1 MKNRSYS
8 SKFAKTKNGILEH
21 YLNAA
26 INSDDQLI
34 NFGIYPNSNT
44 NLSYVQVFL
53 AIALLINSK
62 SLDFIVTGCT
72 SGQGMMLACNT
83 FPNIQCG
90 YLPTPQDAFLFSH
103 INNGNVIS
111 FPLGLNWGWSGEINF
126 SETMKALFKQPWG
139 TGYPPSQASRKV
151 KNTTEVKEFNQL
163 NKKSMTSIL
172 PSVDSDLLVPVLK
185 YEPVYNFIIQNGKD
199 TELVNLIKKLKHSY
213 FN

>member
-1 MKNRSYS
+1 MKIGLIQAS
-8 SKFAKTKNGILEH
+8 SQKQKNGILEH

-53 AIALLINSK
+53 VIALLINSK

>member
-1 MKNRSYS
+1 MKIGLIQAS
-8 SKFAKTKNGILEH
+8 SQKQKNGILEH
-21 YLNAA
+21 YLNAT

-34 NFGIYPNSNT
+34 NFGIYPNSSI
-44 NLSYVQVFL
+44 NLSYVQVSL

-151 KNTTEVKEFNQL
+151 KNTTEVKKFNQL
-163 NKKSMTSIL
+163 NK
-172 PSVDSDLLVPVLK
+172 
-185 YEPVYNFIIQNGKD
+185 NR
-199 TELVNLIKKLKHSY
+199 
-213 FN
+213 

>member
-1 MKNRSYS
+1 
-8 SKFAKTKNGILEH
+8 
-21 YLNAA
+21 
-26 INSDDQLI
+26 
-34 NFGIYPNSNT
+34 
-44 NLSYVQVFL
+44 
-53 AIALLINSK
+53 
-62 SLDFIVTGCT
+62 
-72 SGQGMMLACNT
+72 
-83 FPNIQCG
+83 
-90 YLPTPQDAFLFSH
+90 
-103 INNGNVIS
+103 
-111 FPLGLNWGWSGEINF
+111 
-126 SETMKALFKQPWG
+126 MKALFKQPWG

>member
-1 MKNRSYS
+1 MKIGLIQAS
-8 SKFAKTKNGILEH
+8 SQKQKNGILEH

-163 NKKSMTSIL
+163 NKKSMPSIL

>member
-1 MKNRSYS
+1 MKIGLIQAS
-8 SKFAKTKNGILEH
+8 SQKQKNGILEH

-199 TELVNLIKKLKHSY
+199 TELVNLIKKLKQSY

>member
-1 MKNRSYS
+1 MKIGLIQASSQKQKNR
-8 SKFAKTKNGILEH
+8 ILEH

-44 NLSYVQVFL
+44 NLSYVQVSL

-103 INNGNVIS
+103 INNGNVVS

-163 NKKSMTSIL
+163 NKKSMISIL
-172 PSVDSDLLVPVLK
+172 PSVDPDLLVPVLK

>member
-1 MKNRSYS
+1 MKIGLIQAS
-8 SKFAKTKNGILEH
+8 SQKQKNGILEH

-103 INNGNVIS
+103 INNGIVIS

>member
-1 MKNRSYS
+1 MKIGLIQAS
-8 SKFAKTKNGILEH
+8 SQKQKNGILEH

-72 SGQGMMLACNT
+72 SDQGMMLACNT

>member
-1 MKNRSYS
+1 MKIGLIQASSQKQKNR
-8 SKFAKTKNGILEH
+8 ILEH

-44 NLSYVQVFL
+44 NLSYVQVSL

-103 INNGNVIS
+103 INNGNVAS

-139 TGYPPSQASRKV
+139 EGYPPSQASRNV
-151 KNTTEVKEFNQL
+151 KNTTEVKELDQL

-172 PSVDSDLLVPVLK
+172 PSVDPDLLVPVLK
-185 YEPVYNFIIQNGKD
+185 YEPVYNFILQNGKD

>member
-1 MKNRSYS
+1 MKIGLIQAS
-8 SKFAKTKNGILEH
+8 SQKQKNGILEH

>member
-1 MKNRSYS
+1 MKIGLIQAS
-8 SKFAKTKNGILEH
+8 SQEQKNGILEH

>member
-1 MKNRSYS
+1 MKIGLIQAS
-8 SKFAKTKNGILEH
+8 SQKQKNGILEH

-62 SLDFIVTGCT
+62 SFDFIVTGCT